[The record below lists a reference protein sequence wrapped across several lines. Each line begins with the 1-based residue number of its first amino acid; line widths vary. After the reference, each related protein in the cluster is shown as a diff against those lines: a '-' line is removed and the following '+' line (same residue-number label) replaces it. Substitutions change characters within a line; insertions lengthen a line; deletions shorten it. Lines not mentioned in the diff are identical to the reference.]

1 MRLSCVHLMDF
12 LSEAGLLTPAAMRRY
27 RAAHML

>member
-12 LSEAGLLTPAAMRRY
+12 LSEAGLLTGFAKRLYRRV
-27 RAAHML
+27 HML